1 MVMTS
6 ILGLD
11 GKPMKIDKATLNEPQ
26 TAKLLGLHHEF
37 QGHPSRGLTPSK
49 LAGILDQA
57 ERGNMQAQFELYEDM
72 EEKDGHV
79 YAEMGKRRR
88 ALLSLEAEVVPPP
101 NASKKEQDNARIL
114 GELLEG
120 LDDFEDVLFDITD
133 AIGKGFACLEFGGW
147 SRTPGERLPLSI
159 NHRPQTWFTTAR
171 EIDSGPAQSIRLRG
185 PAGGEPLN
193 PFGWITHIHKA
204 KSGYLERSALFRV
217 LVWPYLFKNYSVGDL
232 AEFLEIYGIPMRVGK
247 YPGGASNAEKLT
259 LLRALAQIGH
269 NAAGI
274 IPAGM
279 EVDFHNATTGDPDA
293 YNAMIGWAERT
304 QSKAIL
310 GGTLTSDSSAGTNTN
325 ALGNVHNEC
334 RLDLRDADAIQ
345 VAKTISRDLIY
356 PIAIMNGLATDWRRC
371 PRYRFDVSEPEDLT
385 VHAEALPK
393 LVAMGY
399 RIGRQWAQERVG
411 IPEPEEGEDILAT
424 APAPQAPGL
433 LPPPD
438 AEQAPDNQTAL
449 SAQLAQA
456 IESGQPQPPQQMG
469 EQLAQNLSQPLDQW
483 INTVR
488 DLAHQVTSLE
498 ELRDRLLTLYPQ
510 MTLDDY
516 AAAMRDGLAVANL
529 AGRAEVID
537 E

>member
-6 ILGLD
+6 IIGLD
-11 GKPMKIDKATLNEPQ
+11 GKPLKIDKATLAEPQ

-49 LAGILDQA
+49 LAAILDEA
-57 ERGNMQAQFELYEDM
+57 ERGNMQAQFELYEDI

-88 ALLSLEAEVVPPP
+88 ALISLDAEVVPPP
-101 NASKKEQDNARIL
+101 NATAKEKDNARIL
-114 GELLEG
+114 GELLDG

-133 AIGKGFACLEFGGW
+133 GIGKGFVCLEFGGW
-147 SRTPGERLPLSI
+147 SRTRGERLPLSI
-159 NHRPQTWFTTAR
+159 SHRPQSWFVPHRGTA
-171 EIDSGPAQSIRLRG
+171 AQSIRLRG
-185 PAGGEPLN
+185 AAGGEPLN

-279 EVDFHNATTGDPDA
+279 EVDFHDATTGDPDA
-293 YNAMIGWAERT
+293 YNAMIGWCERT

-356 PIAIMNGLATDWRRC
+356 PIAILNGLTTDWRRC

-385 VHAEALPK
+385 VHAESLPK
-393 LVAMGY
+393 LVDMGY

-411 IPEPEEGEDILAT
+411 IPEPEEGEDILTTA
-424 APAPQAPGL
+424 APAPQTPGL
-433 LPPPD
+433 LPPPN
-438 AEQAPDNQTAL
+438 AEQTAENQSAL
-449 SAQLAQA
+449 SANPAKPAQPVQL
-456 IESGQPQPPQQMG
+456 QPPQQMH
-469 EQLAQNLSQPLDQW
+469 EQLAQNLSAPVDQW

-488 DLAHQVTSLE
+488 ELANQVGSLE
-498 ELRDRLLTLYPQ
+498 ELRDRLLELYPQ

-529 AGRAEVID
+529 AGRAEVTD
-537 E
+537 ETR